1 MGAEPRDVLK
11 LTLSGAGEELIATRK
26 DADAGWTYAVGSAPP
41 QAVAGRTLDD
51 FLDRLRWLRAESL
64 EADAAPAA
72 PAARTVVLSGAA
84 GELGRIDF
92 LEDPSAPATASAPA
106 ALERGDTESVVDA
119 LADKTLALRVF
130 LDEGGKMN
138 RSLLDVAGEI
148 LVVSQFTLA

>member
-106 ALERGDTESVVDA
+106 APERLLSVRSTWRSG
-119 LADKTLALRVF
+119 LRLALRSEAV
-130 LDEGGKMN
+130 G
-138 RSLLDVAGEI
+138 
-148 LVVSQFTLA
+148 LVPRAKDLASA